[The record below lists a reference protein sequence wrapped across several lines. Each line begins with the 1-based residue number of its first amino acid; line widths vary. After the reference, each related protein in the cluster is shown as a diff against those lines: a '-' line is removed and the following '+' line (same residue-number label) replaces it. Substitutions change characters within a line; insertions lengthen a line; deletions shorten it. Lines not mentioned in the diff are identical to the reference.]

1 LFKSLKSGLAKVFA
15 NQKIDQN
22 TIRDFEDLLITS
34 DVDVETSE
42 LITSKLAN
50 EKFSNAP
57 SLEEIQSSLS
67 KIINE
72 IVSTNIKKIDYR
84 NNTKPYVI
92 LMVGVN
98 GSGKTTIIRLLCR
111 LYEPQSGQILIDDI
125 DIKDIPIA
133 TLRNMLGVVLQ
144 DTFIFSGNVADN
156 LKLNS
161 NVDNLELENLCNELG
176 LDNLLQKLPE
186 GLNTFL
192 RERGGNLS
200 SGERQ
205 LLSVAR
211 VAIRNPVVLIMDE
224 ATAFMDP
231 STEAT
236 LQKDLERIL
245 SKRTAL
251 VIAHRLATIESS
263 DKILVLKGG
272 SLVEEGTHSELRLK
286 KGLYFQLSELQQ
298 KGFVNF

>member
-1 LFKSLKSGLAKVFA
+1 MFNSLKSGLAKVFA

-98 GSGKTTIIRLLCR
+98 GSGKTTTIAKLANQFQQEKKNVLLVAADTFRAAAAEQLNEWADKIGTDFIRDDDKSDPASVVFKSIEYANKNNIDIVIIDTAGRLQNKTDLMDQLGKIDR
-111 LYEPQSGQILIDDI
+111 VLKKHDETLPHDSIISIDATTGQNALKQVEEFNKFTKITGIIMTKFDSNAAGGTLVSISNKTKIPILAIGSGEQISDLIDFDPEQFSNNF
-125 DIKDIPIA
+125 IK
-133 TLRNMLGVVLQ
+133 N
-144 DTFIFSGNVADN
+144 
-156 LKLNS
+156 
-161 NVDNLELENLCNELG
+161 
-176 LDNLLQKLPE
+176 
-186 GLNTFL
+186 
-192 RERGGNLS
+192 
-200 SGERQ
+200 
-205 LLSVAR
+205 
-211 VAIRNPVVLIMDE
+211 
-224 ATAFMDP
+224 
-231 STEAT
+231 
-236 LQKDLERIL
+236 
-245 SKRTAL
+245 
-251 VIAHRLATIESS
+251 
-263 DKILVLKGG
+263 
-272 SLVEEGTHSELRLK
+272 
-286 KGLYFQLSELQQ
+286 
-298 KGFVNF
+298 